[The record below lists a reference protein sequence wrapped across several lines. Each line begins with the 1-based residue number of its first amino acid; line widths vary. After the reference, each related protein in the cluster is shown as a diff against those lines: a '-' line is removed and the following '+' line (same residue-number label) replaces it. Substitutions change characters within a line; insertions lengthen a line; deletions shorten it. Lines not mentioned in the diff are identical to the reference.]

1 MTNTTD
7 CLTLRRLSIADEP
20 MLWTMLM
27 HAAHESSLAAVHQQ
41 PLLRPYVEGWGR
53 AGDLGWL
60 AQHPAKTVG
69 AAWCRCWTGSD
80 QGYGYVDSTIP
91 ELAIAVLPPYCGQGI
106 GSHLLAALL
115 ADARHRYTAISLSVR
130 GDNPARQLYERFGFT
145 AVKGSEVPNRVG
157 GTSLTM
163 RCPLASGQTIS

>member
-7 CLTLRRLSIADEP
+7 GLALRRLSLADEP

-27 HAAHESSLAAVHQQ
+27 HAAHESSLTAVQQQ
-41 PLLRPYVEGWGR
+41 PLLRQYVEGWGR
-53 AGDLGWL
+53 ADDLGWL
-60 AQHPAKTVG
+60 AQHQAKTVG

-80 QGYGYVDSTIP
+80 RGYGYVDGTIP
-91 ELAIAVLPPYCGQGI
+91 ELAIAVLPKYCGQGI
-106 GSHLLAALL
+106 GSRLLAALL

-130 GDNPARQLYERFGFT
+130 GNNPARQLYERFGFA

-163 RCPLASGQTIS
+163 LCPLAS